1 MKIHK
6 LGRKETYDDLAGL
19 DEEEEEEPIKS
30 RKKPKKKERK
40 PKMPSRHKKR
50 GMK

>member
-19 DEEEEEEPIKS
+19 DDEEEEPIKR
-30 RKKPKKKERK
+30 RKKSKKKERK
-40 PKMPSRHKKR
+40 PKMSAMHKKR

>member
-6 LGRKETYDDLAGL
+6 LGKKETYDDLAGL
-19 DEEEEEEPIKS
+19 DDEEEPIKI

-50 GMK
+50 GRR

>member
-1 MKIHK
+1 MKIYR

-19 DEEEEEEPIKS
+19 DDEEEEPIKR
-30 RKKPKKKERK
+30 RKKSKKKERK
-40 PKMPSRHKKR
+40 PKMSAMHKKR

>member
-6 LGRKETYDDLAGL
+6 LGKKETYDDLVGL
-19 DEEEEEEPIKS
+19 DEDEEEPIKN

-40 PKMPSRHKKR
+40 PKMHARHKKR
-50 GMK
+50 GKR

>member
-19 DEEEEEEPIKS
+19 DDEEEEPTKR
-30 RKKPKKKERK
+30 RKKSKKKERK
-40 PKMPSRHKKR
+40 PKMSAMHKKR

>member
-1 MKIHK
+1 MKTHK
-6 LGRKETYDDLAGL
+6 LGKKETYDDLAGL
-19 DEEEEEEPIKS
+19 DDEEEPIKI

-40 PKMPSRHKKR
+40 PKMSAMHKKR